1 MILDG
6 VRINYGIYDRT
17 IDDDTITSVESSGSD
32 YSDYSNT
39 TPFDVNEDKDK
50 ITYLEKNYFLLD
62 GSHTFPESGES
73 YNVGWES
80 GVLSN
85 SSGVMNQYIEYIF
98 QNTHDSYG
106 VEIRFP
112 DYCAAKDFKI
122 DYYKDNTLVGSR
134 TVTNNTLEKYTNY
147 DNRIQW
153 NRVRLTFTKV
163 NPQQRARIWYI
174 TLGINDFYDED
185 VLISAEAIR
194 KTDLTGNYD
203 YCGEFS
209 FEFFNSGRFDIHDIT
224 EFPINLQEG
233 QKTIIYVKAKGSSEY
248 VPFGQ
253 YYSETTEVSENGRV
267 VKIYG
272 YDELYNLNDTVYK
285 KGKIYPEGRSLY
297 DWAQEV
303 AEDAGIS
310 ITIDEAFQNI
320 ISTGYITEV
329 PHREALRLIA
339 EAGNGMLIVDKNGKI
354 LLDKHVSVDNGTLNS
369 NNVVE
374 TSFVIDSTNKTL
386 GVTVVRYTF
395 SAASEIQELGHL
407 DSIVL
412 TSTPQEIEIAYTNYP
427 VVTSSVTVSVDE
439 SSSAQISNLQIYG
452 DRCIFQIKGTEGDTT
467 FINVNGKPYNSAM
480 TTITRG
486 SVLKNIKTIENNYL
500 ITGGIGDNVADHQYE
515 RLVNKYNYTMET
527 VTEKQIELGDKIQL
541 DVDEESS
548 RVDAIYVTEIGFE
561 LSAKKQI
568 ETIGGVDE

>member
-50 ITYLEKNYFLLD
+50 ITYLEKDYFMLD
-62 GSHTFPESGES
+62 GSHTFPEGGKS

-122 DYYKDNTLVGSR
+122 DYYKDDTLIGSR
-134 TVTNNTLEKYTNY
+134 SVTNNTLEKYVNY

-153 NRVRLTFTKV
+153 NRVRITFTKV

-310 ITIDEAFQNI
+310 ITIDEAFQHI

-354 LLDKHVSVDNGTLNS
+354 
-369 NNVVE
+369 
-374 TSFVIDSTNKTL
+374 
-386 GVTVVRYTF
+386 
-395 SAASEIQELGHL
+395 
-407 DSIVL
+407 
-412 TSTPQEIEIAYTNYP
+412 
-427 VVTSSVTVSVDE
+427 
-439 SSSAQISNLQIYG
+439 
-452 DRCIFQIKGTEGDTT
+452 
-467 FINVNGKPYNSAM
+467 
-480 TTITRG
+480 
-486 SVLKNIKTIENNYL
+486 
-500 ITGGIGDNVADHQYE
+500 
-515 RLVNKYNYTMET
+515 
-527 VTEKQIELGDKIQL
+527 
-541 DVDEESS
+541 
-548 RVDAIYVTEIGFE
+548 
-561 LSAKKQI
+561 
-568 ETIGGVDE
+568 

>member
-50 ITYLEKNYFLLD
+50 ITYLEKDYFMLD
-62 GSHTFPESGES
+62 GSHTFPEGGKS

-80 GVLSN
+80 CVLSN
-85 SSGVMNQYIEYIF
+85 SSGNMNQYIEYIF

-122 DYYKDNTLVGSR
+122 DYYNDNTLVGSR

-185 VLISAEAIR
+185 VLISTEAIR

-310 ITIDEAFQNI
+310 ITIDEAFQHI

-354 LLDKHVSVDNGTLNS
+354 LLEKHVSVDNGTLNS

-386 GVTVVRYTF
+386 GVTVVKYTF

-412 TSTPQEIEIAYTNYP
+412 TRTPQEIEIAYTNYP
-427 VVTSSVTVSVDE
+427 VVTSSVTVSIDE
-439 SSSAQISNLQIYG
+439 ASSAQISNLRIYG
-452 DRCIFQIKGTEGDTT
+452 DRCVFYISGTEGDTT
-467 FINVNGKPYNSAM
+467 FIDVNGKPYNSAM